1 MRFGISCIISSLR
14 CVMIILVPMKSLFT
28 KYLHGCHVVTFLF
41 NLALCSSRFW
51 TYAVRVTLLNIIN
64 SFSLCL
70 LRHSAD
76 PPHDIR
82 TNREG
87 IASPSCYN
95 SQKMFSSSR
104 FIWMGDTSQNVTGS
118 RKWVKTRL
126 IKRCNEYRFFYSI
139 IQKTRALPFF
149 IRVLQTVAFG
159 NWSVSFAAVF
169 RDVTQRSPVAWHPE
183 RRLRRRLET
192 GTLQFK

>member
-1 MRFGISCIISSLR
+1 MRFGISCIISILR
-14 CVMIILVPMKSLFT
+14 CVMIILVPIKSLFT
-28 KYLHGCHVVTFLF
+28 KYLHGCHVVTFLYLHRCHVVTFLF

-82 TNREG
+82 TKREG

-95 SQKMFSSSR
+95 SQKLFSSSR

-118 RKWVKTRL
+118 RK
-126 IKRCNEYRFFYSI
+126 
-139 IQKTRALPFF
+139 
-149 IRVLQTVAFG
+149 
-159 NWSVSFAAVF
+159 
-169 RDVTQRSPVAWHPE
+169 
-183 RRLRRRLET
+183 
-192 GTLQFK
+192 